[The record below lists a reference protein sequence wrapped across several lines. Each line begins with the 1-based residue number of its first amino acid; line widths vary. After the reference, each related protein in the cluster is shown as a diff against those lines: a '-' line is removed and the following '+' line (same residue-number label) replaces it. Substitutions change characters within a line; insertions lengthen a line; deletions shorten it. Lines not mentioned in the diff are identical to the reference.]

1 MKPTMR
7 RPAVTIEAARYLLA
21 PVGEWNVFALI
32 EDGRLSHVW
41 NVALGKCRRELR
53 ILPASVAGYL
63 AQRRGRTVPPVTDAA
78 AVAYFL
84 PAGARPAWLPIR
96 HVWHS
101 FNMDEQQALAL
112 ARAGELDFA
121 PGTVVKRGG
130 HGARITTASFC
141 RFLERRR
148 VL

>member
-1 MKPTMR
+1 MKPTLR
-7 RPAVTIEAARYLLA
+7 LPALTIEAARYLLA

-41 NVALGKCRRELR
+41 NVAVRQGRRELR
-53 ILPASVAGYL
+53 ILPASVERYL
-63 AQRRGRTVPPVTDAA
+63 ARRAGRTVPPITDRAA
-78 AVAYFL
+78 LDFFL
-84 PAGARPAWLPIR
+84 PDGERPPWLPIR

-101 FNMDEQQALAL
+101 FNMDDQQALAL
-112 ARAGELDFA
+112 VRAGELELA
-121 PGTVVKRGG
+121 PGTVIRSGIP
-130 HGARITTASFC
+130 GARIATASFC